1 MSCMFRHC
9 ENLPSLNLS
18 KFNTRK
24 VTNMR
29 SMFESCDSLKSLNL
43 NNFNTS
49 KVTNMNCMFYCC
61 NSLKSLNLN
70 NFNTSKVTNM
80 YGMFQNCYNLTNLNI
95 SKFKTD
101 KVTDM
106 RYMFADC
113 QKIKKR
119 ITNLKIPTK
128 ADTTGMY
135 FNCFKIKQILVH
147 KFKDNNITFKI
158 YSNGLLEVTG
168 TGNYG
173 SDYPLND
180 YKEYI
185 SKAKI
190 NVQNITNLSH
200 LFYDCTKLSIVD
212 LSELDTS
219 SVINMSYMFDGC
231 ESLESLDL
239 NKPDTSNVKDM
250 SHMFDGCKSL
260 KTVDL
265 SSLDT
270 SNVSNMS
277 FMFVNCKKLSNIGVD
292 ELPHHT
298 DTKTFGMFAG
308 CYQYRPDD
316 YYEAKTAGITW
327 RYYNNGLLEVTGS
340 GELVYGGYDEYYA
353 DVEPIWNGYQPF
365 IKYAKLEVSG
375 ITNLTM
381 LFKDCTQLEQV
392 DLSKLDTSNVTSVDY
407 MFSNCSKLKT
417 GKETLKLPD
426 TVDTTLLNRKYIHEM
441 EEGD

>member
-1 MSCMFRHC
+1 
-9 ENLPSLNLS
+9 
-18 KFNTRK
+18 
-24 VTNMR
+24 
-29 SMFESCDSLKSLNL
+29 
-43 NNFNTS
+43 
-49 KVTNMNCMFYCC
+49 
-61 NSLKSLNLN
+61 
-70 NFNTSKVTNM
+70 M

-106 RYMFADC
+106 SYMFANC
-113 QKIKKR
+113 QKIKKG
-119 ITNLKIPTK
+119 ITNLKIPTE

-135 FNCFKIKQILVH
+135 FNCFKIKQILVY

-158 YSNGLLEVTG
+158 YNNGLLEVTG

-173 SDYPLND
+173 SDYPLDD

-219 SVINMSYMFDGC
+219 SVINMSHMFEGC
-231 ESLESLDL
+231 ESLKSLDL
-239 NKPDTSNVKDM
+239 NKPDTSNVKDMSHMFDGCKNLETLNLSEMDTSNVKDM

-277 FMFVNCKKLSNIGVD
+277 FMFVDCKKLSNIGVD

-327 RYYNNGLLEVTGS
+327 RYYNNGLLKVTGS
-340 GELVYGGYDEYYA
+340 GELVKGEYDEYYT

-426 TVDTTLLNRKYIHEM
+426 TVDTTLLNRYYIREIDD
-441 EEGD
+441 ED